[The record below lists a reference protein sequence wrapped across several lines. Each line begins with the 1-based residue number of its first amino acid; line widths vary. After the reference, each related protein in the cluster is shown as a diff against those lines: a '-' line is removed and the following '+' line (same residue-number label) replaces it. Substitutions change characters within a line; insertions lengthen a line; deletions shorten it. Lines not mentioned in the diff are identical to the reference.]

1 MRKFMMTM
9 LMAATVL
16 SLTACGDDEDT
27 VDTSGPYDRTGV
39 TVQNAAPAPV
49 VAPAPA
55 PAQAAAEEPVR
66 NADPVFEGA
75 GSK

>member
-1 MRKFMMTM
+1 MRKFTMTV
-9 LMAATVL
+9 LMAAAVL
-16 SLTACGDDEDT
+16 SLAACGDDEDT

-39 TVQNAAPAPV
+39 TVQNSTPAPV

-55 PAQAAAEEPVR
+55 PAPMEEPVR
-66 NADPVFEGA
+66 TADPVFEGA